1 MVRIGNTVKTKSKI
15 CKQANVNANH
25 LYQKQLYLLGNL
37 TQWNVHGDQRWF
49 QMPAYLHNGNWADI
63 VCVSKFISISAATTT
78 LHFDNWITDIAKK
91 H

>member
-37 TQWNVHGDQRWF
+37 TQ
-49 QMPAYLHNGNWADI
+49 
-63 VCVSKFISISAATTT
+63 
-78 LHFDNWITDIAKK
+78 
-91 H
+91 